1 MDQLDPNTILTIV
14 MSVFGA
20 LGVMMLGI
28 CAWAIQRQISTTHQN
43 TIQISI
49 LGERVR
55 YLGETVD
62 DLNKVFSKVVK
73 LETDMNHAHQKL
85 REIKKET

>member
-1 MDQLDPNTILTIV
+1 MLDANTVLTIV
-14 MSVFGA
+14 MSVFGS

-55 YLGETVD
+55 YLGDAVE
-62 DLNKVFSKVVK
+62 DLNTLVSKVIK
-73 LETDMNHAHQKL
+73 LETDVNHAHQKI
-85 REIKKET
+85 RDMKKES